1 MRMNNTDLATSFLT
15 STTSVPDPDPYTT
28 PEAEVVVVEDFS
40 VKSTTNVDRLD
51 YVFIAIIILAFLLI
65 VAVVCR

>member
-1 MRMNNTDLATSFLT
+1 MKINNTDLATSTLT
-15 STTSVPDPDPYTT
+15 STSVLDPYTT
-28 PEAEVVVVEDFS
+28 PEAEVLVVEDFS
-40 VKSTTNVDRLD
+40 GKSTTNVDGLD